1 MTKPSPVR
9 LTVDHRR
16 RRWRQR
22 GLDNPERRINIGLHR
37 PIKLLGRNLQNRVM
51 CLLTRGVADEDV
63 KTAGLVHRVSN
74 ETLAKTFVSNVAG
87 KQHNLQSFR
96 FEQIGYVACIGLLDA
111 LLKPLFT
118 MEGTSTI

>member
-9 LTVDHRR
+9 LTVDRRR
-16 RRWRQR
+16 RRWPQR

-74 ETLAKTFVSNVAG
+74 EALAKTFVSIVAG
-87 KQHNLQSFR
+87 KQHNLRSFR

-118 MEGTSTI
+118 MEGTSTF